1 MTDSTAT
8 KTAANGGKT
17 IGNQVPAQREHG
29 IQRLRE
35 QECYQ
40 MTSLIG
46 DCLTEAEHVVRK
58 LHNKVYNRVLDND
71 GSRGTHPLDR
81 EEARQ
86 ILNEAYDCTAL
97 ALEYLFSASLHLRDQ
112 ADEPEPPF

>member
-8 KTAANGGKT
+8 KSASNGGKT
-17 IGNQVPAQREHG
+17 TDKPVPAQREHG

-40 MTSLIG
+40 LSNLIG
-46 DCLTEAEHVVRK
+46 DCLSEAEHVVRK
-58 LHNKVYNRVLDND
+58 LHNKAYNRVLDND
-71 GSRGTHPLDR
+71 GSRGTCPLDR
-81 EEARQ
+81 EEVRQ

-97 ALEYLFSASLHLRDQ
+97 ALEYIFSASLHLRDQ